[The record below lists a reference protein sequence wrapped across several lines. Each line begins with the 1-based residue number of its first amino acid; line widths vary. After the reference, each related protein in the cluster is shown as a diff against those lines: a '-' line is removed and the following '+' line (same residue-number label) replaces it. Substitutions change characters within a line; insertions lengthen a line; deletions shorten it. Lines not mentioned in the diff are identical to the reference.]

1 MVMPTRVIVLLD
13 TMVVTVLRLSFRRV
27 KSVKSVMP
35 MEMVLVPV
43 LVWEEQTLNVP
54 LDLNWILGIIR
65 LSLIA
70 VSMLTQI
77 LQKLETQLL
86 GPLLLRQI
94 LG

>member
-1 MVMPTRVIVLLD
+1 MMPTRVIVLLD

>member
-1 MVMPTRVIVLLD
+1 MPTRVIILLD
-13 TMVVTVLRLSFRRV
+13 TMVVTVLRRSFRRV
-27 KSVKSVMP
+27 QSVKSVMP

-43 LVWEEQTLNVP
+43 LVWEEQTLHVP
-54 LDLNWILGIIR
+54 LDLNWILGIIH

-86 GPLLLRQI
+86 GPL
-94 LG
+94 

>member
-1 MVMPTRVIVLLD
+1 MMPTRVIVLLD
-13 TMVVTVLRLSFRRV
+13 TMVVTVLRRSFRRV

-43 LVWEEQTLNVP
+43 LVWEEQTLHVP

>member
-1 MVMPTRVIVLLD
+1 MPTRVIVLLD
-13 TMVVTVLRLSFRRV
+13 TMVVTVLRRSFRRV

-43 LVWEEQTLNVP
+43 LVWEEQTLHVP

-65 LSLIA
+65 LSLKA

>member
-1 MVMPTRVIVLLD
+1 MPTRVIVLLD
-13 TMVVTVLRLSFRRV
+13 TMVVTVLRRSFRRV

-43 LVWEEQTLNVP
+43 LVWEEQTLHVP

>member
-1 MVMPTRVIVLLD
+1 MPTRVIVLLD